1 VQSVTLS
8 RGNLA
13 TKNDGTYLW
22 TYAYDYENRLIKV
35 QQGSTTVQQ
44 VTYDGDGKA
53 IENIQTNTVL
63 SIWKGFE
70 KIRQEHPRTGD
81 SSLEIASSHP
91 PAASV
96 KHERLYP
103 AVPTLEWVYTVEAR
117 VGDKGRITLPEKI
130 RETLGIKTGDS
141 FYVEVSGQA
150 ILLKPKE
157 KASVEAT
164 RGIARV
170 GRVSP
175 EEIEEAAGRE

>member
-1 VQSVTLS
+1 M
-8 RGNLA
+8 
-13 TKNDGTYLW
+13 
-22 TYAYDYENRLIKV
+22 
-35 QQGSTTVQQ
+35 
-44 VTYDGDGKA
+44 
-53 IENIQTNTVL
+53 
-63 SIWKGFE
+63 
-70 KIRQEHPRTGD
+70 
-81 SSLEIASSHP
+81 
-91 PAASV
+91 
-96 KHERLYP
+96 
-103 AVPTLEWVYTVEAR
+103 EAR